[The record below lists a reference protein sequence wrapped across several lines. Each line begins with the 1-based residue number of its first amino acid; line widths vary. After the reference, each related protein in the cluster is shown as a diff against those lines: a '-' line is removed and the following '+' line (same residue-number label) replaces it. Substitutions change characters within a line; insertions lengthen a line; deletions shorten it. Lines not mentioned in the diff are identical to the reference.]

1 MAEIYIPKSHTQC
14 HADGCE
20 WDIDWICAKCGG
32 DFCEDHLHECVYCKG
47 LKVVASH
54 YCDTCAQGHEL
65 TRTMRGGCVGE
76 FESEYNDKL
85 AEAQRREESY
95 KKRGLI

>member
-1 MAEIYIPKSHTQC
+1 
-14 HADGCE
+14 
-20 WDIDWICAKCGG
+20 
-32 DFCEDHLHECVYCKG
+32 
-47 LKVVASH
+47 
-54 YCDTCAQGHEL
+54 
-65 TRTMRGGCVGE
+65 MRGGCVGE